1 MTIPDG
7 LRRLRPYFDEVCVR
21 AGEQVAAEGR
31 LCHQFFIVVEG
42 ELRSCR
48 GGQTGRLGPGD
59 EFGWEAMR
67 ERGVNEATVYAL
79 TDSRLLVMGH
89 AQFRAADALAL
100 SSEAPAATPRRHFWA
115 FQGPPLLPPVPPPPA
130 TPGTSVGRK
139 KSGTNPAC

>member
-48 GGQTGRLGPGD
+48 GGQAGRLGPGD

-67 ERGVNEATVYAL
+67 ERGVNEATIYAL

-100 SSEAPAATPRRHFWA
+100 SSDAPPATPRRHFWA
-115 FQGPPLLPPVPPPPA
+115 LP
-130 TPGTSVGRK
+130 TSRRSLPRRRHLGR
-139 KSGTNPAC
+139 A

>member
-1 MTIPDG
+1 MTTTGG

-48 GGQTGRLGPGD
+48 GGQAGRLGPGD

-79 TDSRLLVMGH
+79 TDSRLLVTVSRKRC
-89 AQFRAADALAL
+89 AY
-100 SSEAPAATPRRHFWA
+100 SNPAAEGSLRSATTSKPARRKASTVRKRCALEA
-115 FQGPPLLPPVPPPPA
+115 FA
-130 TPGTSVGRK
+130 GTLTAASMRSFSRK
-139 KSGTNPAC
+139 

>member
-1 MTIPDG
+1 MTTTGG

-21 AGEQVAAEGR
+21 AGEEVATEGR

-48 GGQTGRLGPGD
+48 GGQAGRLGPGD

-100 SSEAPAATPRRHFWA
+100 SSDAPAATHAGISGHLWALPTSRRSLPRRRH
-115 FQGPPLLPPVPPPPA
+115 L
-130 TPGTSVGRK
+130 GR
-139 KSGTNPAC
+139 A